1 MNLERLIIQ
10 ADPARTL
17 NIPTGDSAQARW
29 VLGQVAVRHPRP
41 HVRSRPRRSVRS
53 RVALT
58 VAAAVCMTTGAT
70 AWALSSTPAA
80 PGGSATAVLENAAM
94 VAVRHPASV
103 AAPGHSHPILTTTTY
118 EVAIY
123 AHGPSASRLV
133 RVATAQYR
141 QLSRVWVNK
150 DGTEHAL
157 LVRSPL
163 SFSSATDQA
172 AWNASA
178 AGQAFARQF
187 QRRVIEPNLHETI
200 AKVAGLPLQMGQLET
215 IIATGRRG
223 TNPER
228 IPAGPTAVFDRT
240 ARLLV
245 GPTIG
250 LTPRLTAALY
260 RLLAHE
266 DQPRLTEST
275 RSVQGHSLVTVASRG
290 ASGHSEL
297 TIDVTTGSGVIAV
310 YPRLPASLSEPAPSG
325 HITFTCATGGH
336 CQSGGIGNHP
346 ESVTV
351 LAPLRTAAIDSSPPT
366 SSTSSP
372 G

>member
-1 MNLERLIIQ
+1 MNVERLIIQ

-58 VAAAVCMTTGAT
+58 VAAAVCMVTGAT
-70 AWALSSTPAA
+70 AWALTATPAA
-80 PGGSATAVLENAAM
+80 QGGSATAVLEDAAM
-94 VAVRHPASV
+94 VAVRHPAPV
-103 AAPGHSHPILTTTTY
+103 AAAGRSHPILTTTTY

-123 AHGPSASRLV
+123 AHGPSTSRLV
-133 RVATAQYR
+133 RVATAQYQ
-141 QLSRVWVNK
+141 QLSRVWVDN

-157 LVRSPL
+157 LVRSSL
-163 SFSSATDQA
+163 SFSSAADQA

-178 AGQAFARQF
+178 AGQAFAAQF
-187 QRRVIEPNLHETI
+187 QRRIIEPNLHET
-200 AKVAGLPLQMGQLET
+200 VANVSNLPLQVSRLEA
-215 IIATGRRG
+215 IIAAGRRG
-223 TNPER
+223 TNPEH
-228 IPAGPTAVFDRT
+228 IPNGPTAVFDRT

-250 LTPRLTAALY
+250 LTPRLTASLY
-260 RLLAHE
+260 RLLAHD
-266 DQPRLTEST
+266 DQPRLTAST
-275 RSVQGHSLVTVASRG
+275 RSGKSHSLVTVALRSS
-290 ASGHSEL
+290 SGHSEL
-297 TIDVTTGSGVIAV
+297 TIDMTTGSGVIAV
-310 YPRLPASLSEPAPSG
+310 YPRLPASLSEPASSG
-325 HITFTCATGGH
+325 QITFTCVAGGH
-336 CQSGGIGNHP
+336 CQAGGSGNGP

-351 LAPLRTAAIDSSPPT
+351 VAPLRTAAVDYAPPT

-372 G
+372 A